1 MNNNTKISEGHLT
14 AMITASSVLLGF
26 SFFFFREWN
35 SGSEEWAFP
44 EDLRGL
50 IPLSLCALA
59 FLFTILIS
67 LYPKQPTLKRLF
79 FAWYILFAGIISLI
93 YLAVISAKLL

>member
-1 MNNNTKISEGHLT
+1 MNNNTKVPEGHLT
-14 AMITASSVLLGF
+14 AMVTASSVLLGF
-26 SFFFFREWN
+26 SYYFFREWN
-35 SGSEEWAFP
+35 YGSEEWAFP
-44 EDLRGL
+44 EDLHGL

-79 FAWYILFAGIISLI
+79 FVWFILLVGMISFT
-93 YLAVISAKLL
+93 YLAVISAKIL